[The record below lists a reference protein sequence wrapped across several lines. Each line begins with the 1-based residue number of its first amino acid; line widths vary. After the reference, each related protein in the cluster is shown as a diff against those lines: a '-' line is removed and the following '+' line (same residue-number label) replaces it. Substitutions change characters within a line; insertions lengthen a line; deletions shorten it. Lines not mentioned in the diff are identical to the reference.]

1 MNDKEIKER
10 LALISALT
18 EDVQDGLEDM
28 ILPFLLYGITIPV
41 GTFISYFLAK

>member
-18 EDVQDGLEDM
+18 EDVQEGLEDM
-28 ILPFLLYGITIPV
+28 IVPFLL
-41 GTFISYFLAK
+41 